1 MSLLQNAID
10 SIQVGV
16 EDYLMEDDR
25 RNLSAVRNICAGI
38 LLLYKEKLKRL
49 SPEHDKEVLIKQSI
63 VPICDE
69 NGNISFVGD
78 SDNKKTVDFFTIQ
91 KRFKSLKII
100 ENPSDWKSFEKLNKL
115 RNNIEHYYTANPSS
129 AVREV
134 IVKSFPII
142 QDFISRYLEEEPFNL
157 LGEECWETLL
167 ETEEVYK
174 AEEENCRQSWEKLGF
189 KSSVLEHIVENIR
202 CPVCHSNLIKAQDK
216 SNIFP
221 SLSCSSCS
229 NSFEM
234 NDVVEDNCSS
244 YDDADDAEDEDSF
257 AHCSDCESLSSVVK
271 LGEKWMCFS
280 CHKIHNDNDVG
291 CCEYC
296 NRFIAGNLEDS
307 FVSGCFMC
315 EGQMGHYM
323 NSKAYD

>member
-49 SPEHDKEVLIKQSI
+49 SPQQEHDKEVLIKQSI

-78 SDNKKTVDFFTIQ
+78 RDNKTVDFFTIK

-100 ENPSDWKSFEKLNKL
+100 ENQSAWKKFEALNQL

-142 QDFISRYLEEEPFNL
+142 QDFISQHLEEEPVDL
-157 LGEECWETLL
+157 LGEECWQTLL

-174 AEEENCRQSWEKLGF
+174 AEEENCRQSWDKLGF
-189 KSSVLEHIVENIR
+189 KGSVLEHIVDNIR
-202 CPVCHSNLIKAQDK
+202 CPDCYSNLIKAQDK

-229 NSFEM
+229 NSFEV

-244 YDDADDAEDEDSF
+244 YDDAEDEDSF
-257 AHCSDCESLSSVVK
+257 AHCSDCSSLSSVVK
-271 LGEKWMCFS
+271 LGEKWICFS

-291 CCEYC
+291 YC
-296 NRFIAGNLEDS
+296 KYCHRFIAGNSEDS
-307 FVSGCFMC
+307 FLSGCFMC

>member
-1 MSLLQNAID
+1 MSLLKNAID

-16 EDYLMEDDR
+16 EDYQMEDER
-25 RNLSAVRNICAGI
+25 RYLSAVRNICAGI

-49 SPEHDKEVLIKQSI
+49 SPQQEGDNEVLIKQSI
-63 VPICDE
+63 KPIRGDQ
-69 NGNISFVGD
+69 GNILFVGD
-78 SDNKKTVDFFTIQ
+78 GDKTVDVHTIE
-91 KRFKSLKII
+91 KRFKDLKIKY
-100 ENPSDWKSFEKLNKL
+100 DWKRFQELNKL
-115 RNNIEHYYTANPSS
+115 RNNIEHYYADKSSS

-134 IVKSFPII
+134 IVKSFLII

-229 NSFEM
+229 NSFEV

-244 YDDADDAEDEDSF
+244 YDDAEDEDSF
-257 AHCSDCESLSSVVK
+257 AHCSDCSSLSSVVK
-271 LGEKWMCFS
+271 LGEKWICFS

-291 CCEYC
+291 YC
-296 NRFIAGNLEDS
+296 KYCYRFIAGNLEDS
-307 FVSGCFMC
+307 FLSGCFMC

-323 NSKAYD
+323 NSKPYD

>member
-1 MSLLQNAID
+1 MSLLKNAID

-16 EDYLMEDDR
+16 EDYQMEDER
-25 RNLSAVRNICAGI
+25 RYLSAVRNICAGI

-49 SPEHDKEVLIKQSI
+49 SPQQEGDNEVLIKQSI
-63 VPICDE
+63 KPIRGDQ
-69 NGNISFVGD
+69 GNILFVGD
-78 SDNKKTVDFFTIQ
+78 SDKTVDVHTIE
-91 KRFKSLKII
+91 KRFKSLKINY
-100 ENPSDWKSFEKLNKL
+100 EWKRFNDLNAL
-115 RNNIEHYYTANPSS
+115 RNNIEHYYTEKSSS

-134 IVKSFPII
+134 IVKSFLII
-142 QDFISRYLEEEPFNL
+142 QDFISRYLEEEPYDL
-157 LGEECWETLL
+157 LGEECWQTLL

-174 AEEENCRQSWEKLGF
+174 AQEENCRQSWENLGF
-189 KSSVLEHIVENIR
+189 KISVFEHIVENIR

-229 NSFEM
+229 NSFEV

-244 YDDADDAEDEDSF
+244 YDDAEDEDSF
-257 AHCSDCESLSSVVK
+257 AHCSDCSSLSSVVK
-271 LGEKWMCFS
+271 LGEKWICFS

-291 CCEYC
+291 CCGYC
-296 NRFIAGNLEDS
+296 DAFIAGNLEDS
-307 FVSGCFMC
+307 FLSGCLMC

>member
-1 MSLLQNAID
+1 MSLLLKNAID

-16 EDYLMEDDR
+16 EDYLMEEDER
-25 RNLSAVRNICAGI
+25 RYLSAVRNICAGI

-49 SPEHDKEVLIKQSI
+49 SPEDNKEVLIKQFI
-63 VPICDE
+63 MPICDDQ
-69 NGNISFVGD
+69 GNISFVGE
-78 SDNKKTVDFFTIQ
+78 SDRTVDVPTIE
-91 KRFKSLKII
+91 KRFKSLNIKY
-100 ENPSDWKSFEKLNKL
+100 DWSGFKELNTL
-115 RNNIEHYYTANPSS
+115 RNNIEHYYTDKSPS

-134 IVKSFPII
+134 IVKSFLII
-142 QDFISRYLEEEPFNL
+142 KDFISQYLEAEPFNL
-157 LGEECWETLL
+157 LGEDCWQTLL

-174 AEEENCRQSWEKLGF
+174 AEEKNCRQSWENLGF
-189 KSSVLEHIVENIR
+189 KSSVLEHIVGNIR
-202 CPVCHSNLIKAQDK
+202 CPVCHSNLIKAKDK

-229 NSFEM
+229 NSFEV

-257 AHCSDCESLSSVVK
+257 AHCSDCSSLSSVVK
-271 LGEKWMCFS
+271 LGEKWLCFS
-280 CHKIHNDNDVG
+280 CPKIHNDNDVG
-291 CCEYC
+291 YC
-296 NRFIAGNLEDS
+296 KYCHRFIAGNLEDS
-307 FVSGCFMC
+307 SLSGCFMC

>member
-25 RNLSAVRNICAGI
+25 RYLSAVRNICAGI

-49 SPEHDKEVLIKQSI
+49 SPEHDKEVLIKQFI
-63 VPICDE
+63 QPIFDKK
-69 NGNISFVGD
+69 GNISFVG
-78 SDNKKTVDFFTIQ
+78 SGNKTVDVQTIK
-91 KRFKSLKII
+91 KRFEALNIKYDKA
-100 ENPSDWKSFEKLNKL
+100 DWKRFEELNEI
-115 RNNIEHYYTANPSS
+115 RNDIEHYYTDKSSS

-134 IVKSFPII
+134 IVKSFIII
-142 QDFISRYLEEEPFNL
+142 QDFINQHLKEEPVKI
-157 LGEECWETLL
+157 LGEECWNTLL
-167 ETEEVYK
+167 ETAEVYK

-229 NSFEM
+229 NSFEV

-244 YDDADDAEDEDSF
+244 YDDAEDEDSF
-257 AHCSDCESLSSVVK
+257 AHCSDCSSLSSVVK
-271 LGEKWMCFS
+271 LGEKWICFS

-291 CCEYC
+291 YC
-296 NRFIAGNLEDS
+296 KYCHRFIAGNSEDS
-307 FVSGCFMC
+307 FLSGCFMC

>member
-78 SDNKKTVDFFTIQ
+78 GDKTVDVHTIE
-91 KRFKSLKII
+91 KRFKSLNIKY
-100 ENPSDWKSFEKLNKL
+100 DWSRFKELNKL
-115 RNNIEHYYTANPSS
+115 RNNIEHYYTDKSPS
-129 AVREV
+129 AVIEV
-134 IVKSFPII
+134 IVKSFLVI
-142 QDFISRYLEEEPFNL
+142 QDFISQHLEEEPCDL
-157 LGEECWETLL
+157 LGEECWQTLL
-167 ETEEVYK
+167 DTAEVYK
-174 AEEENCRQSWEKLGF
+174 AEEENCRQSFEDFGF
-189 KSSVLEHIVENIR
+189 KSSLLEYIVESIR
-202 CPVCHSNLIKAQDK
+202 CPDCHSNLIKAQDK
-216 SNIFP
+216 DNIFP

-229 NSFEM
+229 KSFEV
-234 NDVVEDNCSS
+234 NDAVEEKCQS
-244 YDDADDAEDEDSF
+244 YDDAEDEDSF
-257 AHCSDCESLSSVVK
+257 AHCNDCTGLSSVVK
-271 LGEKWMCFS
+271 LGEKWICFS

-307 FVSGCFMC
+307 FVSGCLMC

>member
-1 MSLLQNAID
+1 MSLLKNAID

-16 EDYLMEDDR
+16 EDYLMEEDER
-25 RNLSAVRNICAGI
+25 RYLSAVRNICAGI

-49 SPEHDKEVLIKQSI
+49 SPEHSKEVLIKQSI
-63 VPICDE
+63 KPISDE

-78 SDNKKTVDFFTIQ
+78 NDKTVDFYTIK
-91 KRFKSLKII
+91 KRFKSLNIKY
-100 ENPSDWKSFEKLNKL
+100 DWTRFKDLNKL
-115 RNNIEHYYTANPSS
+115 RNNIEHYYNTDKSPS

-134 IVKSFPII
+134 IVKSFLII
-142 QDFISRYLEEEPFNL
+142 QDFISQYLKEEPFDL
-157 LGEECWETLL
+157 LGEECWQTLL
-167 ETEEVYK
+167 ETAEVYK
-174 AEEENCRQSWEKLGF
+174 AEEKNCRQSWDNLGF

-216 SNIFP
+216 DNIFP

-229 NSFEM
+229 NSFEV

-244 YDDADDAEDEDSF
+244 YDDAEDEDSF
-257 AHCSDCESLSSVVK
+257 AHCSDCSSLSSVVK
-271 LGEKWMCFS
+271 LGEKWICFS

-291 CCEYC
+291 YC
-296 NRFIAGNLEDS
+296 KYCHRFIAGNLEDS
-307 FVSGCFMC
+307 FLSGCFMC

>member
-25 RNLSAVRNICAGI
+25 RYLSAVRNICAGI

-49 SPEHDKEVLIKQSI
+49 SPQQEGDNEVLIKQSI
-63 VPICDE
+63 KPIRGDQ
-69 NGNISFVGD
+69 GNILFVGD
-78 SDNKKTVDFFTIQ
+78 TEKTVDVHTIE
-91 KRFKSLKII
+91 KRFKDLKIKY
-100 ENPSDWKSFEKLNKL
+100 DWNRFQDLNKL
-115 RNNIEHYYTANPSS
+115 RNKIEHYYPDKSPS

-134 IVKSFPII
+134 IVKSFFII

-167 ETEEVYK
+167 KTEEVYK
-174 AEEENCRQSWEKLGF
+174 AQEENCRQSWEKLGF

-229 NSFEM
+229 NSFEV

-244 YDDADDAEDEDSF
+244 YDDAEDEDSF
-257 AHCSDCESLSSVVK
+257 ADCSDCSSLSSVVK
-271 LGEKWMCFS
+271 LGEKWICFS

-291 CCEYC
+291 YC
-296 NRFIAGNLEDS
+296 KYCHRFIAGNLEDS
-307 FVSGCFMC
+307 YLSGCFMC

>member
-25 RNLSAVRNICAGI
+25 RYLSAVRNICAGI

-49 SPEHDKEVLIKQSI
+49 SPQQEHDNEVLIKQSI
-63 VPICDE
+63 KPIRGDQ
-69 NGNISFVGD
+69 GNILFVGD
-78 SDNKKTVDFFTIQ
+78 GDKTVDVPTIE
-91 KRFKSLKII
+91 KRFKSLKI
-100 ENPSDWKSFEKLNKL
+100 EYEWSRFKELTKL
-115 RNNIEHYYTANPSS
+115 RNNIEHYYTDKSSS

-134 IVKSFPII
+134 IVKSFLII
-142 QDFISRYLEEEPFNL
+142 RDFISEYLEQEPFNL
-157 LGEECWETLL
+157 LGEECWQTLL
-167 ETEEVYK
+167 ETAEVYK
-174 AEEENCRQSWEKLGF
+174 AEEKNCRQSWENLGF
-189 KSSVLEHIVENIR
+189 KSSVLEHILENIR
-202 CPVCHSNLIKAQDK
+202 CPKCYSNLIKAQDK

-229 NSFEM
+229 NSFEV

-244 YDDADDAEDEDSF
+244 YDDAEDEDSF
-257 AHCSDCESLSSVVK
+257 ADCSDCSSLSSVVK
-271 LGEKWMCFS
+271 LGEKWICFS

-291 CCEYC
+291 YC
-296 NRFIAGNLEDS
+296 KYCHRFIAGNLEDS
-307 FVSGCFMC
+307 YLSGCFMC
-315 EGQMGHYM
+315 EGKMGHYM

>member
-25 RNLSAVRNICAGI
+25 RYLSAVRNICAGI

-49 SPEHDKEVLIKQSI
+49 SPQQEHDNEVLIKQSI
-63 VPICDE
+63 KPIRGDQ
-69 NGNISFVGD
+69 GNILFVGD
-78 SDNKKTVDFFTIQ
+78 GDKTVDVPTIE
-91 KRFKSLKII
+91 KRFKSLKI
-100 ENPSDWKSFEKLNKL
+100 EYEWSRFKELTKL
-115 RNNIEHYYTANPSS
+115 RNNIEHYYTDKSSS

-134 IVKSFPII
+134 IVKSFLII

-157 LGEECWETLL
+157 LGEECWQTLL

-221 SLSCSSCS
+221 SLSCSSC
-229 NSFEM
+229 NESFEP
-234 NDVVEDNCSS
+234 E
-244 YDDADDAEDEDSF
+244 AEGGL
-257 AHCSDCESLSSVVK
+257 AHCNDCETKSSVVE
-271 LGEKWMCFS
+271 LGEKWICFS
-280 CHKIHNDNDVG
+280 CHKVHNYKDVG
-291 CCEYC
+291 DCQYC
-296 NRFIAGNLEDS
+296 NTFIAGNLEDT
-307 FVSGCFMC
+307 FLSGCLMC
-315 EGQMGHYM
+315 EGQMGHYI
-323 NSKAYD
+323 NSRAYNRDD

>member
-1 MSLLQNAID
+1 MSLLKNAID

-16 EDYLMEDDR
+16 EDYLMEEDER
-25 RNLSAVRNICAGI
+25 RYLSAVRNICAGI

-63 VPICDE
+63 KPICDDK
-69 NGNISFVGD
+69 GNISFVGD
-78 SDNKKTVDFFTIQ
+78 GDKTVDVHTIE
-91 KRFKSLKII
+91 KRFKSLNIKY
-100 ENPSDWKSFEKLNKL
+100 DWTRFKDLNKL
-115 RNNIEHYYTANPSS
+115 RNNIEHYYNTDKSPS

-134 IVKSFPII
+134 IVKSFLII
-142 QDFISRYLEEEPFNL
+142 QDFINQYLKEEPFDL
-157 LGEECWETLL
+157 LGEECWQTLL
-167 ETEEVYK
+167 ETAEVYK
-174 AEEENCRQSWEKLGF
+174 AEEKNCRQSWDNLGF

-216 SNIFP
+216 SNFFP

-229 NSFEM
+229 NSFEV

-244 YDDADDAEDEDSF
+244 YDDAEDEDSF
-257 AHCSDCESLSSVVK
+257 AHCSDCSSLSSVVK
-271 LGEKWMCFS
+271 LGEKWICFS

-296 NRFIAGNLEDS
+296 NTFIAGNLEDS
-307 FVSGCFMC
+307 FSSGCFMC

>member
-16 EDYLMEDDR
+16 EDYLMEEDER
-25 RNLSAVRNICAGI
+25 RYLSAVRNICAGI

-49 SPEHDKEVLIKQSI
+49 SPPQERDNEILIKQSI
-63 VPICDE
+63 VPIRGDQ
-69 NGNISFVGD
+69 GKISFVGD
-78 SDNKKTVDFFTIQ
+78 SDKTVDVHTIQ
-91 KRFKSLKII
+91 KRFKSLKI
-100 ENPSDWKSFEKLNKL
+100 NYDWSRFNELNNL
-115 RNNIEHYYTANPSS
+115 RNKIEHYYADKSSS

-134 IVKSFPII
+134 IVKSFLII
-142 QDFISRYLEEEPFNL
+142 QDFISQYLEEEPFNL
-157 LGEECWETLL
+157 LGEECWQTLL
-167 ETEEVYK
+167 KTEEVYK
-174 AEEENCRQSWEKLGF
+174 AEEENCRQSWENLGF

-216 SNIFP
+216 SSIFP

-229 NSFEM
+229 NSFEV

-244 YDDADDAEDEDSF
+244 YDDADDAEDEDSL
-257 AHCSDCESLSSVVK
+257 AHCSDCSSLSSVVK
-271 LGEKWMCFS
+271 LGEKWICFS
-280 CHKIHNDNDVG
+280 CPKIHNDNDVG
-291 CCEYC
+291 YC
-296 NRFIAGNLEDS
+296 KYCHRFIAGNLEDN
-307 FVSGCFMC
+307 FLSGCFMC

>member
-25 RNLSAVRNICAGI
+25 RYLSAVRNICAGI

-49 SPEHDKEVLIKQSI
+49 SPEHDKEVLIKQFI
-63 VPICDE
+63 QPIFDKK
-69 NGNISFVGD
+69 GNISFVG
-78 SDNKKTVDFFTIQ
+78 SGNKTVDVQTIK
-91 KRFKSLKII
+91 KRFEALNIKYDKA
-100 ENPSDWKSFEKLNKL
+100 DWKRFEELNEI
-115 RNNIEHYYTANPSS
+115 RNDIEHYYTDKSSS

-134 IVKSFPII
+134 IVKSFIII
-142 QDFISRYLEEEPFNL
+142 QDFINQHLKEEPVKI
-157 LGEECWETLL
+157 LGEECWNTLL
-167 ETEEVYK
+167 KTAEVYK

-229 NSFEM
+229 NSFEV

-244 YDDADDAEDEDSF
+244 YDDAEDEDSF
-257 AHCSDCESLSSVVK
+257 ADCSDCSSLSSVVK
-271 LGEKWMCFS
+271 LGEKWICFS

-291 CCEYC
+291 YC
-296 NRFIAGNLEDS
+296 KYCYRFIAGNLEHS
-307 FVSGCFMC
+307 FLSGCFMC

>member
-25 RNLSAVRNICAGI
+25 RYLSAVRNICAGI

-49 SPEHDKEVLIKQSI
+49 SPQQERDNEVLIKQSI
-63 VPICDE
+63 KPILGDQ
-69 NGNISFVGD
+69 GNILFVGD
-78 SDNKKTVDFFTIQ
+78 GDKTVDVPTIQ
-91 KRFKSLKII
+91 KRFKDLKIKY
-100 ENPSDWKSFEKLNKL
+100 DWDRFKDLNKL
-115 RNNIEHYYTANPSS
+115 RNNIEHYYNTDKSSS

-134 IVKSFPII
+134 IVKSFLII
-142 QDFISRYLEEEPFNL
+142 QDFISQYLEEKPFDL
-157 LGEECWETLL
+157 LGEECWQTLL
-167 ETEEVYK
+167 ETAEVYK

-216 SNIFP
+216 SNIVP

-229 NSFEM
+229 NSFEV

-244 YDDADDAEDEDSF
+244 YEDAEDEDSF
-257 AHCSDCESLSSVVK
+257 AHCSDCSSLSSVVK
-271 LGEKWMCFS
+271 LGEKWICFS
-280 CHKIHNDNDVG
+280 CHKIHNDNNVG
-291 CCEYC
+291 YC
-296 NRFIAGNLEDS
+296 KYCPRFIAGNLEDS
-307 FVSGCFMC
+307 FLSGCFMC